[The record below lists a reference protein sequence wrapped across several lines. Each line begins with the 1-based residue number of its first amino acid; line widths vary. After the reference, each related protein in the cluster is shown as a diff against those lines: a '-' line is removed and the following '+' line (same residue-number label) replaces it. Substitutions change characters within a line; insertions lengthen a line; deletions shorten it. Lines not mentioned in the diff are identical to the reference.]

1 MMPAVDELRP
11 LTAGRLLEIRR
22 QVCADNAEDWAVAA
36 ECNAR
41 VLAECCYDGGERVFH
56 NAAAVLDTMTF
67 REMERLLGYLT
78 GEEPR
83 GECSNP
89 QFDPAR
95 FRVMKE
101 A

>member
-1 MMPAVDELRP
+1 MNGIDELRA
-11 LTAGRLLEIRR
+11 LSAGRLLTIWRETRELTDDPLER
-22 QVCADNAEDWAVAA
+22 SLL
-36 ECNAR
+36 CNAR

-78 GEEPR
+78 GEESR

-89 QFDPAR
+89 RFDPAR